1 MEVDMEL
8 ARKAIR
14 EKICAHSNLDEEQA
28 ANGIVTIVNSN
39 MVRAVR
45 SVSVEKGYDV
55 RESADFSHYQDA
67 ANVSPFAGK
76 AMSWA
81 VAEGLINGV
90 TADQLQPQ
98 GNATRAWKM
107 RDEQIVLVC
116 QTYVT
121 HYAES
126 FLESP
131 LEISNPVV
139 SSGSYCISC
148 CESSTALKNLRN
160 SRICV

>member
-1 MEVDMEL
+1 MKKTFLEYCHSKCFAMYVIKKYLVEPVVYKNHPL
-8 ARKAIR
+8 VKEEG
-14 EKICAHSNLDEEQA
+14 EKIK
-28 ANGIVTIVNSN
+28 I
-39 MVRAVR
+39 
-45 SVSVEKGYDV
+45 
-55 RESADFSHYQDA
+55 ADLHKYPLIFQSSY
-67 ANVSPFAGK
+67 SPIEAFLK
-76 AMSWA
+76 
-81 VAEGLINGV
+81 L
-90 TADQLQPQ
+90 
-98 GNATRAWKM
+98 
-107 RDEQIVLVC
+107 LVC

-148 CESSTALKNLRN
+148 CESSIALKNPRK